1 MKNLKKNKGIL
12 FWITGLSGSGKT
24 TIAEKIRSNIANK
37 YGPTLIVSGDE
48 LRKIFN
54 YKKFSKKHRLAYALS
69 YGKFCKYITD
79 KKINVILSTVSLF
92 HKVRKWN
99 RSNISNYVEIYIKSD
114 INKII
119 KQKKKFFY
127 KRNYKNIVGKDIK
140 PEFPKSPHIIIK
152 NDFDK
157 SINVL
162 AKELIKKINKII
174 KL

>member
-1 MKNLKKNKGIL
+1 MRLKKNKGIL

-24 TIAEKIRSNIANK
+24 AIAEKIKSNISNK
-37 YGPTLIVSGDE
+37 YGPTVIVSGDE
-48 LRKIFN
+48 LRAIFN
-54 YKKFSKKHRLAYALS
+54 FKKFSKKDRLSYALI
-69 YGKFCKYITD
+69 YCKFCKCITD
-79 KKINVILSTVSLF
+79 NKINIILSTVSLF

-99 RSNISNYVEIYIKSD
+99 RTNISNYMEIYIQSD

-119 KQKKKFFY
+119 KQKNKFFY
-127 KRNYKNIVGKDIK
+127 KKNYKNIIGKDIK

-174 KL
+174 EL